1 MSSMEMSCLQN
12 MNVINVDATSKK
24 TLMLYMRSVTFL
36 QLNDDNTTIG
46 PFVLVIVL
54 ICITYLLLTLAR
66 ED

>member
-1 MSSMEMSCLQN
+1 MSCLKRTD
-12 MNVINVDATSKK
+12 VIIVHIMSKK
-24 TLMLYMRSVTFL
+24 KTNSFDNRSVTFL